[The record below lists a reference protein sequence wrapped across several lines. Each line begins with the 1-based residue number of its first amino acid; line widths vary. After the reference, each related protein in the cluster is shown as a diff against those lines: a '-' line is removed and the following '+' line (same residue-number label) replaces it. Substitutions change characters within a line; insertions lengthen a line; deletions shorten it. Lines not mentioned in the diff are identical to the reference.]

1 MPVYEF
7 YCPTCST
14 KFEKLVS
21 LSATGL
27 PVACAAGHVNT
38 RKLISVFAVGN
49 RAGEEQAPFASGGG
63 CACGGA
69 CSCGG
74 H

>member
-1 MPVYEF
+1 MPVYEY

-14 KFEKLVS
+14 KFEKLRSIAV
-21 LSATGL
+21 ADT
-27 PVACAAGHVNT
+27 PVTCAAGHENT
-38 RKLISVFAVGN
+38 RKLISVFAVGS
-49 RAGEEQAPFASGGG
+49 RMGDDSFSMPSGGG

-74 H
+74 